1 MTDEV
6 KVTKGFINL
15 SAYNEVLPIVLSTL
29 NLLSSS
35 EAKENSSYQFLIK
48 DTKEAVINILT
59 LLATGYNT
67 YNSENKARLY
77 SQARDSLSKV
87 QSNLLI
93 LGKLGLITV
102 SDSEQQINDFEN
114 KIQLFNGIIRK
125 MEKINK

>member
-1 MTDEV
+1 MIDEV
-6 KVTKGFINL
+6 KVNKGFINL

>member
-1 MTDEV
+1 MIDEV
-6 KVTKGFINL
+6 KVNKGFINL

-114 KIQLFNGIIRK
+114 KIKLFNGIIRK